1 MGDTTAISWCD
12 ATFNGWIGCTEVS
25 VGEKGAC
32 VGCYARELAARYGMA
47 EWGNHPRHRTSAAN
61 WRKPLIWNRK
71 AERDGTRPFVFCSSL
86 ADVFDNQVPPE
97 WRRDLFDLI
106 RATPHLTWLL
116 LTKRPQNIVK
126 LFCDTFIGFGRS
138 TAWPTNA
145 AIGCTVVTQEEAD
158 RDIPRLLAALHAL
171 NPPFVF
177 ISDEP
182 AQGFI
187 RLPLGFLALG
197 GRAWAIWGGET
208 DQGKHKARAP
218 HPDWARV
225 MRDDCA
231 LAGVP
236 FHLKQWGEWIDAD
249 QPGVDM
255 LGTES
260 SPLHNWQDG
269 HYSVRIGKKA
279 AGRLLDGVEHNAR
292 PSLTREAAPR

>member
-158 RDIPRLLAALHAL
+158 RDVPVLLRAKATLSPAFAFVSMEPLLSAVDLRHLFSFCPEHDYAGGFCVGPCPSRVRLDWTI
-171 NPPFVF
+171 V
-177 ISDEP
+177 
-182 AQGFI
+182 
-187 RLPLGFLALG
+187 
-197 GRAWAIWGGET
+197 GGET
-208 DQGKHKARAP
+208 DQGKHKARMMD
-218 HPDWARV
+218 PDWARSL
-225 MRDDCA
+225 RDQCRV
-231 LAGVP
+231 AGVP
-236 FHLKQWGEWIDAD
+236 FHLKQ
-249 QPGVDM
+249 M
-255 LGTES
+255 TRKGTV
-260 SPLHNWQDG
+260 PDDLQIQD
-269 HYSVRIGKKA
+269 
-279 AGRLLDGVEHNAR
+279 R
-292 PSLTREAAPR
+292 PSTREAAPR